1 MSAVGRNATHLSEK
15 HPLAIFDEN
24 LRFVEDGHA
33 YYVRNGNA
41 FLRHRGHSV
50 TGILKKVFPREPFDK
65 LATFTKYQ
73 ASWRKDETSKY
84 HTAVAG
90 KSDEEARASVFK
102 MFDDARDLGTLL
114 HLVIELYLNKVPKE
128 KVPEEIATEFQH
140 FLNWMED
147 NPNLEPFRTE
157 LGVLAKNDQGAVV
170 MVGQADAVFLDKT
183 TNKYVL
189 VDFKRT
195 DKDLTQSAPN
205 YNKYGV
211 DVMQGVPF
219 NPFFEYSLQAW
230 LYASML
236 QKSTE
241 LEVSHCLLLQLFP
254 TFPNYKVITCKHF
267 QDHAEMILWP
277 EPKKKKRER
286 SEEA

>member
-1 MSAVGRNATHLSEK
+1 
-15 HPLAIFDEN
+15 
-24 LRFVEDGHA
+24 
-33 YYVRNGNA
+33 
-41 FLRHRGHSV
+41 
-50 TGILKKVFPREPFDK
+50 
-65 LATFTKYQ
+65 
-73 ASWRKDETSKY
+73 
-84 HTAVAG
+84 
-90 KSDEEARASVFK
+90 
-102 MFDDARDLGTLL
+102 
-114 HLVIELYLNKVPKE
+114 
-128 KVPEEIATEFQH
+128 
-140 FLNWMED
+140 
-147 NPNLEPFRTE
+147 
-157 LGVLAKNDQGAVV
+157 

-211 DVMQGVPF
+211 DVMQSVPF

-230 LYASML
+230 LYASMI
-236 QKSTE
+236 KKATT

-267 QDHAEMILWP
+267 EEHAEMILWP
-277 EPKKKKRER
+277 ESKKRKR